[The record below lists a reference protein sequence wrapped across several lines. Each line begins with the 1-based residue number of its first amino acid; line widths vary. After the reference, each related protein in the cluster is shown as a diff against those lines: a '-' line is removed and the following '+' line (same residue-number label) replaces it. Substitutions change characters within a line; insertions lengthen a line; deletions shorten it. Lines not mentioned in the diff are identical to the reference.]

1 MSLLNWARRAA
12 RRALRA
18 PVAAAALCALVLGG
32 GLVSPVPATAGVP
45 SIDGS
50 YAFDGNG
57 WKGTLSVSGA
67 ASGSPSVTMRYD
79 ELGRSEYLSGTWTP
93 ATGTLSVFRPL
104 PWGDS
109 QTYTLFLGDHIAS
122 SPVFGGY
129 FTQSDVPGMRY
140 GAYANAYLR
149 PGLARPAGATT
160 ARATKPAGTRAT
172 VVRQRMGA
180 AASLPT
186 GILGGYDFNG
196 NGWTGRLLLQFA
208 DCLNPDTQMYYYE
221 RGYWEGIANRT
232 WDAST
237 GTLTLVRPLSGG
249 VTQTYTLYIGTHR
262 ADDPMFGGYF
272 TESDVPGRQFAAFA
286 DRSPGGVGC

>member
-1 MSLLNWARRAA
+1 MIVNWARHAV
-12 RRALRA
+12 RRALRVNVV
-18 PVAAAALCALVLGG
+18 VAGLCALVLGS
-32 GLVSPVPATAGVP
+32 GLVSPAPAAAGVP

-79 ELGRSEYLSGTWTP
+79 ELGRSEYLTGTWSP
-93 ATGTLSVFRPL
+93 GSGTLSVVRPL
-104 PWGDS
+104 PWGNS

-129 FTQSDVPGMRY
+129 FTQSDIPGMRY
-140 GAYANAYLR
+140 GAYADAYVR
-149 PGLARPAGATT
+149 PGLARPAAK
-160 ARATKPAGTRAT
+160 AASRAAEAAGTRAT
-172 VVRQRMGA
+172 VVQRRTAA

-186 GILGGYDFNG
+186 GILGAYDFNG
-196 NGWTGRLLLQFA
+196 NGWQGRLLLQFA
-208 DCLNPDTQMYYYE
+208 ECLNPDTQMYYYE
-221 RGYWEGIANRT
+221 RGFWEGIANRT